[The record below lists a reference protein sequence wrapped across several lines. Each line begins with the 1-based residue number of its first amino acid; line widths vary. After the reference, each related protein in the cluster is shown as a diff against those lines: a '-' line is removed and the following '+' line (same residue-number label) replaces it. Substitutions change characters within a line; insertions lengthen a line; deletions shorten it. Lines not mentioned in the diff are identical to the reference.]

1 MRKTKKTMK
10 QVLTPKEVAALDN
23 GKLRLVHIA
32 HVAAHERRILA
43 RSPQCQR
50 NKSIYEFAYK
60 FVNQLRKAKKITSAD
75 KRHVRNLVTLLEEE
89 VK

>member
-10 QVLTPKEVAALDN
+10 QVLTPKEIQDLDK
-23 GKLRLVHIA
+23 GAERVLHIA
-32 HVAAHERRILA
+32 HVAAHTRKIRQ

-50 NKSIYEFAYK
+50 NKSIYEFAYT

-75 KRHVRNLVTLLEEE
+75 KRHVENLVTLLEEE